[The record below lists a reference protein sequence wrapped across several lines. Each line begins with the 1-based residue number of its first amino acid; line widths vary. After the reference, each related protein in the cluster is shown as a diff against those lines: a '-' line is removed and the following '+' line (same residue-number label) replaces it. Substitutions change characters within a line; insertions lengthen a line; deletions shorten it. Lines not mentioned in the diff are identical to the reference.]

1 MKNMENME
9 IFEPT
14 EEEIDRVSKASK
26 LIGDLPV
33 IFNIASGVDYA
44 KLRGFRKNV
53 YVQIITNKN

>member
-1 MKNMENME
+1 MKN
-9 IFEPT
+9 IKIYEPT
-14 EEEIDRVSKASK
+14 KEESDRIKKASK

-33 IFNIASGVDYA
+33 VFNIEAGVDYA